1 MMDMNSGLETEIV
14 ATGVVAMLGMA
25 VWLFFRRETNGE
37 KSLFSKMM
45 APNDDEIEK
54 CASVTQFIPSF
65 KGNSAKGVVK
75 TQYHGIKALNQRMS
89 NSSFVREK
97 ELPMK
102 APNASTIKLQEGE
115 TTGQVEAFGQSS
127 GRVWNKSE
135 EMISGQKTLGGI
147 LVVDDDPHIRKLI
160 RLILEN
166 VGYYVLEAEDGQ
178 EAINVLSSGE
188 TPMVVDLIITDLN
201 MPKVDGFEAIA
212 YFQKEYPSIPVIVLT
227 GIGDP
232 EVEASFMRQGVS
244 DYLAKP
250 VDVRTLMASVANA
263 IAQEQF
269 SWA

>member
-127 GRVWNKSE
+127 GRFWNKSAG
-135 EMISGQKTLGGI
+135 MFSGQKSLGGI
-147 LVVDDDPHIRKLI
+147 LVVDDDPAIRRLI
-160 RLILEN
+160 RIILED
-166 VGYYVLEAEDGQ
+166 VGYDIMEVEDGQ

-212 YFQKEYPSIPVIVLT
+212 SFQKEYPSIPVIVLT
-227 GIGDP
+227 GIADP

-244 DYLAKP
+244 DYLLKP
-250 VDVRTLMASVANA
+250 VDGKKLTSSVANA
-263 IAQEQF
+263 IAQGQF